1 MSYHC
6 VNPQCFQG
14 DPGNPPEYESDNSED
29 CGECM
34 VTVDLDDDSYLR
46 MDDDTIRCQDCRQTC
61 TACGEWATDPKP
73 VWLRCP
79 ITGRLEPYC
88 TPECAAQ
95 NFEEE

>member
-14 DPGNPPEYESDNSED
+14 DAGNPPEYVSDNSD
-29 CGECM
+29 MCGECM
-34 VTVDLDDDSYLR
+34 IELDRDEDSFLT
-46 MDDDTIRCQDCRQTC
+46 MDDDTIRCEGCRTTC
-61 TACGEWATDPKP
+61 TACGEWITSTNPIR
-73 VWLRCP
+73 LRFP
-79 ITGRLEPYC
+79 ATGRMEPYC